1 MQLRILHLAAV
12 MAAASI
18 STPTSA
24 EGNTGRLT
32 CDARELSE
40 PTGCALAYG
49 DLSFNVSASNLG
61 SINQLTIQSSGLELG
76 NPVLIAE
83 IDGSAYKSELADLD
97 RNGWP
102 ELYIYVSSAGSGS
115 YGSLVAYAV
124 NHGKSMTPI
133 YLRPITEDAAAG
145 KGYMGHDAFAIV
157 ENRLLR
163 RFPIYRDKDTNS
175 APTGG
180 TRQLEYRLVPGE
192 AGWILV
198 TDQVMEY

>member
-1 MQLRILHLAAV
+1 MQLRIFYLAAV

-24 EGNTGRLT
+24 EGNTGQLA
-32 CDARELSE
+32 CDTKELSQ

-49 DLSFNVSASNLG
+49 ELSFNVSASNSG

-76 NPVLIAE
+76 NPALISE

-97 RNGWP
+97 GNGWP

-124 NHGKSMTPI
+124 NGGKSISPI
-133 YLRPITEDAAAG
+133 FLADLADNPEAV
-145 KGYMGHDAFAIV
+145 KGYMGHDEFAVV
-157 ENRLLR
+157 ENGLVR
-163 RFPIYRDKDTNS
+163 RYPVYEANDVNAD
-175 APTGG
+175 PTGG
-180 TRQLEYRLVPGE
+180 TRQLQYKLQPGE
-192 AGWILV
+192 AGWQLQLDRV
-198 TDQVMEY
+198 LDY